1 MRMHAK
7 PAAGT
12 VPKNLTTKPFK
23 AVKKTKKLSKA
34 MASTS
39 LHPIMIDTPSS
50 PCATASAPPTT
61 LTSITHPTVMDVPMK
76 KSNSPQVTLMTS
88 NPTLMWSVLPS
99 SSTMTT
105 NPSTTFAIEAE
116 NDEHPLPKPS
126 TFAPGQLVYAKMT
139 GKIQQLN
146 HKVCRL

>member
-1 MRMHAK
+1 MHAK

-50 PCATASAPPTT
+50 PWHQLGEV
-61 LTSITHPTVMDVPMK
+61 LTI
-76 KSNSPQVTLMTS
+76 
-88 NPTLMWSVLPS
+88 
-99 SSTMTT
+99 
-105 NPSTTFAIEAE
+105 
-116 NDEHPLPKPS
+116 LPK
-126 TFAPGQLVYAKMT
+126 
-139 GKIQQLN
+139 
-146 HKVCRL
+146 